1 MRLQI
6 AKIFIDETANTEG
19 FMVKELENGA
29 ELFNSENNLQ
39 VKIKDD
45 IIETKSEGVM
55 RVILERNGKIAVLPK
70 SSKGKVYNGDKIW
83 LLNEESKKE
92 FDKGKREEISGA
104 GVKIIVQD
112 EKNNEERENIY
123 INEKGN
129 FLEKNNRSF
138 NVILGAIIFLLLVGG
153 TFLGYQKKTNSEALK
168 KITTMKQNWQQEKM
182 EIESVRS
189 INPETALTIA
199 QKAENE
205 VLANS
210 QSLNKKY
217 SNEIENIK
225 TEISE
230 IKKSLGDK
238 SVDYEVAY
246 DTTLITDS
254 GEYMAMANLNNIVY
268 LWGQKSGQIE
278 TVDISLKST
287 DKLVGDEKIK
297 NWLGIFNSSD
307 KWYGYDQNKI
317 YEIKRKQLIETEI
330 SKVTAISQASGWNG
344 IIYVVDNSEK
354 MIKKIVNDEG
364 QDWLKNSL
372 YLEEEISGITIDTN
386 IWTLGKSG
394 KIYEYSRGQKVNFNM
409 SFIPSLSSAKKI
421 VTNDKVDFLAYI
433 GNENTVIIYGK
444 DGKILGQYNFDNQN
458 ILDLGI
464 DIQNKAV
471 LVLSNNGKI
480 YRIKIQ

>member
-19 FMVKELENGA
+19 FIVKELENGT

-39 VKIKDD
+39 IKIKDD
-45 IIETKSEGVM
+45 TIETTSEGAMNAV
-55 RVILERNGKIAVLPK
+55 LERSGKMAVLPK
-70 SSKGKVYNGDKIW
+70 NSKGKVYNGDKIW
-83 LLNEESKKE
+83 LLNEEAKKE
-92 FDKGKREEISGA
+92 FERGKREEIPGA

-112 EKNNEERENIY
+112 EKNNEEREDIY

-138 NVILGAIIFLLLVGG
+138 NVILGAIIFLLLIGG
-153 TFLGYQKKTNSEALK
+153 TFLGYQKKTSGEALK
-168 KITTMKQNWQQEKM
+168 KITAIKQNWQQEKT

-205 VLANS
+205 VLTNS

-217 SNEIENIK
+217 SSEVENIK

-238 SVDYEVAY
+238 SVDYEIAY
-246 DTTLITDS
+246 DTTLIADS
-254 GEYMAMANLNNIVY
+254 GEYMAMTSLNNIVY

-287 DKLVGDEKIK
+287 DKLVNDERIK
-297 NWLGIFNSSD
+297 NWLGIFYSGD

-317 YEIKRKQLIETEI
+317 YEIKRGQLIETEI
-330 SKVTAISQASGWNG
+330 CKVTGISQANGWNG

-354 MIKKIVNDEG
+354 MIKKIVNNEG

-372 YLEEEISGITIDTN
+372 NLEEEINGIAIDTN

-409 SFIPSLSSAKKI
+409 SFTPNLTSAKKI
-421 VTNDKVDFLAYI
+421 VTNDKINFLAYI

-444 DGKILGQYNFDNQN
+444 DGKILGEYNFDNQK

-464 DIQNKAV
+464 DVPNNAV
-471 LVLSNNGKI
+471 LVLSSNDKI
-480 YRIKIQ
+480 YRIKIK